1 LSLFAIACAGT
12 VREDLGMEPLQEMVA
27 SLDADRQLQKA
38 CPKFKKGDKKGKK
51 CREAAVKKFCKGK
64 KSK

>member
-12 VREDLGMEPLQEMVA
+12 VREDLGMQEMVA

-38 CPKFKKGDKKGKK
+38 CPKYKKGDKKGKK
-51 CREAAVKKFCKGK
+51 CREARVKKLCQGK